1 MEKLILKSNSQE
13 VAFNPK
19 DNSICESFIYE
30 PMELP
35 DKKLGSL
42 YILGHVIKQPGED
55 IGYILNLISSLM
67 KREYYGDPNATSKAA
82 FEKGLK
88 KLNEVLRDFFRD
100 KEANLD
106 LGVLAVSGSNMFISK
121 LGKFKIL
128 LSRDGEFIDI
138 FNNVGLFSKDKVQEE
153 EFSNVVSGKLTG
165 SDSVFAYTPNRQT
178 TSREGK
184 LKDMIKASATSA
196 DFVKNM
202 GLMQR
207 KSSFT
212 CHGMF
217 ISMEE
222 MREIASIPKAVIS
235 STPAADQRAGVQDM
249 LKDLP
254 DLEKQ
259 EEAEKKA
266 QETPQEPVEE
276 EEQPKISP
284 AELSMAK
291 RETGIDKLFSKTK
304 TIKTMKPI
312 HKFTVGALVI
322 AVAIVGYTSY
332 RTFNKSSAEFKAAE
346 QTAENGLQQAE
357 QKLAVNNVRE
367 ARAAL
372 TAALVG
378 LEQYKDNEKAQDLI
392 RQVEDQLQSLDK
404 VSTKQAMLLTDLSEE
419 GVEASHLIKT
429 ANGLYIF
436 SANAESFYSLS
447 GTPEEGIVYVYV
459 APADIHFAEGEKYY
473 HKTLDEEITA
483 GDFYAE
489 NFYFASSEG
498 IFKYPDVAMASSKKT
513 EWLKEE
519 YTDDIISL
527 VVDNSV
533 YALTSDGKFI
543 EYFGGEKAQELDLQ
557 IDPGAD
563 AQILTTKEAEKLYV
577 FDPQAKNIKVFSRAD
592 GSLIETYDISYIEN
606 PQGVSL
612 GESEL
617 YILSSDNK
625 IWEL

>member
-13 VAFNPK
+13 VGLNPK
-19 DNSICESFIYE
+19 DNSICESFVYE
-30 PMELP
+30 PAELP

-42 YILGHVIKQPGED
+42 YILGHIQKQPGED

-106 LGVLAVSGSNMFISK
+106 LGVLAIAGESMLISK

-178 TSREGK
+178 ASREGK
-184 LKDMIKASATSA
+184 IKDVIKASVTSA
-196 DFVKNM
+196 DFVK
-202 GLMQR
+202 GIEQLQSR
-207 KSSFT
+207 TTFP
-212 CHGMF
+212 CHGIY

-222 MREIASIPKAVIS
+222 MREIASIPKPVITS
-235 STPAADQRAGVQDM
+235 NPQADQRAGVQNM

-259 EEAEKKA
+259 EEEAKKA
-266 QETPQEPVEE
+266 EEAPEPVEE
-276 EEQPKISP
+276 QEQPKISP
-284 AELSMAK
+284 AELSVAR

-304 TIKTMKPI
+304 TIKTMKPT
-312 HKFTVGALVI
+312 HKFMVGALVI
-322 AVAIVGYTSY
+322 ALAIVGFTSY
-332 RTFNKSSAEFKAAE
+332 KTLNKSSSEFKAAK
-346 QTAENGLQQAE
+346 QTAEEGLQLAE

-372 TAALVG
+372 TAALIG
-378 LEQYKDNEKAQDLI
+378 LEQYKENEKAQELI
-392 RQVEDQLQSLDK
+392 TEVEDKLQSLDR
-404 VSTKQAMLLTDLSEE
+404 VSSKQAMLLANLTEE
-419 GVEASHLIKT
+419 GVEATHIIKT
-429 ANGLYIF
+429 TNSLYIF
-436 SANAESFYSLS
+436 NKDTAAFNSLS
-447 GTPEEGIVYVYV
+447 GALDEETVYIYV
-459 APADIHFAEGEKYY
+459 APADIHFAVGEQIYDKI
-473 HKTLDEEITA
+473 LEEEIIA

-489 NFYFASSEG
+489 NFYFANSEG
-498 IFKYPDVAMASSKKT
+498 IFKYPDVGMASSKKT
-513 EWLKEE
+513 TWLKED
-519 YTDDIISL
+519 YTDSIISL
-527 VVDNSV
+527 VVDSSI
-533 YALTSDGKFI
+533 YALTSDGKFV
-543 EYFGGEKAQELDLQ
+543 EYFGGEKEQEMDLQ
-557 IDPGAD
+557 INPGTGSK
-563 AQILTTKEAEKLYV
+563 ILTREDSDKLFV
-577 FDPQAKNIKVFSRAD
+577 FDPQAKNIKAFSRAD

-606 PQGVSL
+606 PQSISL
-612 GESEL
+612 GGGEI
-617 YILSSDNK
+617 YILSSDGK
-625 IWEL
+625 IWKL